1 MLRLL
6 VALPADV
13 ERAVV
18 CPPDGRLA
26 EEVAARGVEH
36 LPIRG
41 TGVSFRLHPRW
52 TAVGLADLG
61 RSVGDL
67 RGHVR
72 RWRPDV
78 LHANSTR
85 AGLLAAPLRRPGR
98 HPGVL
103 VQVHDVMPG
112 GAMSAAVRRVLA
124 RRADAVVGVVQA
136 ASTSFNDG
144 IDRAPARVVNI
155 SIDQER
161 FAAPRR
167 DATEVRRSLGVPDG
181 APLLGEVA
189 QITPW
194 KGQIVAIEA
203 LARVRERHPDAH
215 LVLVGDIAFAG
226 PAPRYDNA
234 AYLARLH
241 ERVGELGLEDAVHF
255 AGHRDDVPD
264 VMAALDL
271 FLLPSWRDAFG
282 TAAAEAMA
290 CGTVPLVSSDG
301 GVGEY
306 VADGVCGR
314 VLPPRDAEAW
324 ARAAIE
330 LLDDPVRREEMA
342 GRAREVAR
350 RFTDEAYAAGMMAAY
365 RAVAA

>member
-13 ERAVV
+13 DRAVV
-18 CPPDGRLA
+18 CPPQGRLA
-26 EEVAARGVEH
+26 AAVAERGIDH

-41 TGVSFRLHPRW
+41 TSVSFRLHPRW
-52 TAVGLADLG
+52 TAVGVADLG
-61 RSVGDL
+61 RSVADL

-72 RWRPDV
+72 RWGPDV

-85 AGLLAAPLRRPGR
+85 AGLLAAPLGRP
-98 HPGVL
+98 PAVL
-103 VQVHDVMPG
+103 VQVHDIMPA
-112 GAMSAAVRRVLA
+112 GAVSAAVRHILA
-124 RRADAVVGVVQA
+124 RRADAVVGVVDA
-136 ASTSFNDG
+136 ASRAFNAG
-144 IDRAPARVVNI
+144 LGAAPARTVNI

-161 FAAPRR
+161 FGRPRAR
-167 DATEVRRSLGVPDG
+167 PDEVRRSLGVPED

-194 KGQIVAIEA
+194 KGQIVAIET

-234 AYLARLH
+234 AYLSLLH
-241 ERVGELGLEDAVHF
+241 ERVAELGLEGAVHF

-264 VMAALDL
+264 VLAALDL

-290 CGTVPLVSSDG
+290 CGTVPLVSGDG
-301 GVGEY
+301 GVPEY
-306 VADGVCGR
+306 VEDGVSGR
-314 VLPPRDAEAW
+314 VLPPRDPDAW
-324 ARAAIE
+324 GRAASE
-330 LLDDPVRREEMA
+330 LLDDAPRREEMA
-342 GRAREVAR
+342 RRAREVAR
-350 RFTDEAYAAGMMAAY
+350 RFTDEASAAGMMAAY
-365 RAVAA
+365 RELAS